1 MPDDALLAALVPTV
15 AALIPELVKAIAAGD
30 QERARQLA
38 EEAAQRQAFE
48 AAQRTKSR
56 RRMVRSS
63 K

>member
-1 MPDDALLAALVPTV
+1 MPADTLLTALVPAA

-56 RRMVRSS
+56 RRTVRSS